1 MIKIITDSSADL
13 PKEIIEKYDITVVPM
28 TISLN
33 KQDYSEGVD
42 ITPQEFFH
50 KMFATEELPKT
61 SQPSPALFAEAFS
74 KFDENTEYLC
84 LTISSGLSGTF
95 QSACLGKE
103 ISNTNVTVF
112 DTLGGSLAHGFQVI
126 RAAELAEKGHTM
138 DQIVGELTEQRE
150 KMNIIILLDSL
161 ENLVK
166 GGRLNK
172 FTGTLAKFL
181 NIKIILEGDKG
192 KVEILEKVRG
202 TKKFQKRAIDVIRE
216 RKADFSNT
224 IFGIT
229 HTGNL
234 ENVEAIK
241 SELQQLNP
249 KDIIVDYMGGTMGTY
264 AGKGGMIISF

>member
-1 MIKIITDSSADL
+1 MIHW
-13 PKEIIEKYDITVVPM
+13 V
-28 TISLN
+28 
-33 KQDYSEGVD
+33 
-42 ITPQEFFH
+42 
-50 KMFATEELPKT
+50 
-61 SQPSPALFAEAFS
+61 
-74 KFDENTEYLC
+74 
-84 LTISSGLSGTF
+84 
-95 QSACLGKE
+95 
-103 ISNTNVTVF
+103 
-112 DTLGGSLAHGFQVI
+112 GSLAHGFQVI
-126 RAAELAEKGHTM
+126 RAAELAKKGHTM
-138 DQIVGELTEQRE
+138 DQIVEELTEHRE

-181 NIKIILEGDKG
+181 NIKIILKGEKG

-202 TKKFQKRAIDVIRE
+202 TKKFQKRAIDVIHE

-224 IFGIT
+224 IIGIT